1 MATGRSR
8 NPRSSGDSLDLL
20 PLLFASPKRA
30 LERARDLLSAGPSAH
45 DASVAH
51 QVIGLWHRDFGDM
64 AVAIGHLRRARAL
77 AARAGSPDREADAL
91 GALGVALVHAGRT
104 RQGLSALERAVAL
117 GEGLTGAR
125 ILFRRAY
132 ARWVLGDHHEVLAD
146 LRRAL
151 PVLRR
156 EGDTIWTARA
166 LTLRGTVHLAVGAVE
181 RAEAD
186 LLAAELLWSGTGQE
200 HDKADAVENRGLA
213 AFRSGDLPAA
223 LDHFGEAARRYER
236 LGTPMIMLTIRRCAV
251 LLSAGLAGEALEEA
265 DAAAESLRRRG
276 GHATRRAELLLVA
289 ASAAVAAGD
298 PEAAIVRATAAAR
311 QFSRQRRG
319 WWHAHAR
326 LTLLHARLATGR
338 VHGRSVRDAAETA
351 ARLAELRSPDAVRA
365 ALLAGRTAL
374 ALGRRREA
382 ERHLAAAARGRSR
395 GPALARVDG
404 WVAQALRAAA
414 AGRTRAVLEACRRGL
429 DLLDEHRMTLG
440 ASELR
445 TRATAQGAELALL
458 AQRVVLG
465 RGDARRLLVWSERW
479 RATAL
484 AVPPARPPEDP
495 LLLRDVTAFRAVSGR
510 VEEARAQGT
519 PIPSLEREQLRL
531 EREIRARTL
540 RMRGEAG
547 TRPGPASGAGPGLG
561 SGSGPGL
568 GSDRDS
574 GSGAGFGS
582 AAGEWPFR
590 VPELLERLGE
600 TLLAEIVTIDGEV
613 HVLLCGHGRV
623 RRFRAGSLAEAAV
636 EAAHARADLRRL
648 AYREPGDRL
657 ALLEAGGR
665 RLEELLLGPAVRHL
679 DGERVVVVPPGR
691 LHGVPWA
698 LLPSLRERVLS
709 VSPSANAWLRARRIE
724 PPPEGVVLVRGPG
737 LVTGGAEVPGLAA
750 LYGSARVLEN
760 GGAAV
765 PKVLAAM
772 DGSRLAHVA
781 AHGTFRA
788 DSPMFSCLLMDDGP
802 LTVHDFERLRRA
814 PYRMVLS
821 SCDSGRLEPVG
832 AEELL
837 GLAAALLPLGTAGIV
852 AGIVPVDDEAVVPLM
867 LGLHRRLREGSDLA
881 EALRDARR
889 ALPGDPLHQATGWS
903 FSAIGA
909 V

>member
-1 MATGRSR
+1 MATGRSP

-77 AARAGSPDREADAL
+77 AARAGSPDREADVL
-91 GALGVALVHAGRT
+91 GALGVALLHAGRT
-104 RQGLSALERAVAL
+104 RQGLGALERAVAL

-125 ILFRRAY
+125 TLFRRAY

-181 RAEAD
+181 RAETD

-223 LDHFGEAARRYER
+223 LRHFDEAARRYEL

-251 LLSAGLAGEALEEA
+251 LLAAGLAGEALEEA

-338 VHGRSVRDAAETA
+338 VHGRSVRDAAEVA

-414 AGRTRAVLEACRRGL
+414 AGRTGAVLEACRRGL

-465 RGDARRLLVWSERW
+465 RGDSRRLLVWSERW

-495 LLLRDVTAFRAVSGR
+495 LLLRDVTAFRAVSDR

-547 TRPGPASGAGPGLG
+547 AGPGLG
-561 SGSGPGL
+561 AGSGL
-568 GSDRDS
+568 G
-574 GSGAGFGS
+574 
-582 AAGEWPFR
+582 AGEWPFR

-600 TLLAEIVTIDGEV
+600 TLLAEIVAIDGEV
-613 HVLLCGHGRV
+613 HVLLCGRGRV

-636 EAAHARADLRRL
+636 EAAHARAGLRRL

-698 LLPSLRERVLS
+698 LLPSLRDRVLS
-709 VSPSANAWLRARRIE
+709 VSPSANAWLRACRIE

-737 LVTGGAEVPGLAA
+737 LMTGGAEVPGLAA

-760 GGAAV
+760 GEAAV

-788 DSPMFSCLLMDDGP
+788 DSPMFSSLRMDDGP

-867 LGLHRRLREGSDLA
+867 LGLHRRLREGGDLA